1 LGGRRARRHT
11 IAWVLSYDMDRKR
24 IFITGGI
31 LIVFAVLVY
40 LQFRHWRSFDWATF
54 WAETEQVRPW
64 HIAHAVGLIYVAYIL
79 RAIRWKIF
87 LRPVRPQ
94 ASWLELVPP
103 TLIGFTGLA
112 LLGRPGEFIRPY
124 LIARRQNLP
133 VSSQVAVWA
142 VERIFDIGAF
152 AVLMALGIFLPSSR
166 RSLPH
171 PEYFNRFR
179 DGGLLFFGMVIGLAL
194 GAVVVSRK
202 GEALAGW
209 VEHRFSHWG
218 AKLSHRV
225 AQRIREFGQ
234 GLNTIHGPVSLLM
247 LVAVSIGMWW
257 IIAVAYHEVTIA
269 YHQTAHVFGDDPL
282 DIRLVQVLLL
292 MGSSMLGSV
301 LQLPGVGGGSQL
313 ATIAALE
320 HIFDV
325 PKELAASC
333 GIMLWIVT
341 FVAVIPLG
349 LMLAHHERLS
359 LRKLSRESQQ
369 EEANESFSPSPP
381 AV

>member
-1 LGGRRARRHT
+1 
-11 IAWVLSYDMDRKR
+11 MDRKR
-24 IFITGGI
+24 IFLTGGI

-40 LQFRHWRSFDWATF
+40 LQFRHWRSFDWTTF
-54 WAETEQVRPW
+54 WAETEQIRPW
-64 HIAHAVGLIYVAYIL
+64 HIVHAIGLIYVAYIF

-94 ASWLELVPP
+94 ASWLQLVPP

-124 LIARRQNLP
+124 LIPRRQSLP
-133 VSSQVAVWA
+133 VSSHVAVWA
-142 VERIFDIGAF
+142 GERMFDICAF
-152 AVLMALGIFLPSSR
+152 AVLMAVGIFLPSSR
-166 RSLPH
+166 RTLPH

-179 DGGLLFFGMVIGLAL
+179 DGGLLFFGMVTALAL

-202 GEALAGW
+202 GELLANW

-218 AKLSHRV
+218 AKLSHRI
-225 AQRIREFGQ
+225 AQKIREFGQ
-234 GLNTIHGPVSLLM
+234 GLNTIHGPVSLAL
-247 LVAVSIGMWW
+247 LIVVSIGMWW

-269 YHQTAHVFGDDPL
+269 YHQTAHVFGEDPL

-333 GIMLWIVT
+333 GIMLWLTT
-341 FVAVIPLG
+341 FVAVIPAG
-349 LMLAHHERLS
+349 LLLAHHERLS
-359 LRKLSRESQQ
+359 LRKLSEESNRA
-369 EEANESFSPSPP
+369 EASAAIPSSPP
-381 AV
+381 VV

>member
-1 LGGRRARRHT
+1 
-11 IAWVLSYDMDRKR
+11 MDRKR
-24 IFITGGI
+24 IFLTGGI

-40 LQFRHWRSFDWATF
+40 LQFRHWRSFDWTTF
-54 WAETEQVRPW
+54 WAETEQIRPW
-64 HIAHAVGLIYVAYIL
+64 HIVHAIGLIYVAYMF
-79 RAIRWKIF
+79 RAILWKIF

-94 ASWLELVPP
+94 ASWLQLVPP

-152 AVLMALGIFLPSSR
+152 AVLMAVVIFLPSSR

-171 PEYFNRFR
+171 PEYFSRFR
-179 DGGLLFFGMVIGLAL
+179 DGGLLFLGMVIALAL

-202 GEALAGW
+202 GEALASW
-209 VEHRFSHWG
+209 VEHRFSHCG
-218 AKLSHRV
+218 ARLSHRI
-225 AQRIREFGQ
+225 AQKIREFGQ

-247 LVAVSIGMWW
+247 LIVVSIGMWW

-269 YHQTAHVFGDDPL
+269 YHQTAHVFGEDPL

-333 GIMLWIVT
+333 GIMLWLTT
-341 FVAVIPLG
+341 FVAVIPAG
-349 LMLAHHERLS
+349 LLLAHHERLS
-359 LRKLSRESQQ
+359 LRKLSEESHR
-369 EEANESFSPSPP
+369 EEASESFSTSPP
-381 AV
+381 SG

>member
-1 LGGRRARRHT
+1 
-11 IAWVLSYDMDRKR
+11 MDKKR
-24 IFITGGI
+24 ILITGGI
-31 LIVFAVLVY
+31 LAVFAVLVY
-40 LQFRHWRSFDWATF
+40 LQFRHWRSFDWDTF
-54 WAETEQVRPW
+54 WAETEQIRPW
-64 HIAHAVGLIYVAYIL
+64 HIAHAVGLIYIAYIF
-79 RAIRWKIF
+79 RAIRWKLF
-87 LRPVRPQ
+87 LRPIRPH

-103 TLIGFTGLA
+103 TIIGFAGLA

-133 VSSQVAVWA
+133 VSSQIAVWA

-152 AVLMALGIFLPSSR
+152 AVLMAVGIFLPSSR
-166 RSLPH
+166 RTLPH
-171 PEYFNRFR
+171 PEYFGRFR
-179 DGGLLFFGMVIGLAL
+179 DGGFFFFAIVIALAL
-194 GAVVVSRK
+194 GAILVSRK
-202 GEALAGW
+202 GEAVADW
-209 VEHRFSHWG
+209 VQSRFSHWG
-218 AKLSHRV
+218 SKLSLRI
-225 AQRIREFGQ
+225 AQKIREFGQ
-234 GLNTIHGPVSLLM
+234 GLNTIHGPISLLL
-247 LVAVSIGMWW
+247 LVIVSIGMWW

-292 MGSSMLGSV
+292 MGSSMLGSI

-333 GIMLWIVT
+333 GIMLWLVT
-341 FVAVIPLG
+341 FVAVMPLG
-349 LMLAHHERLS
+349 LLLAHHERLS
-359 LRKLSRESQQ
+359 LRKLSKESHQA
-369 EEANESFSPSPP
+369 EENAAFPATPP

>member
-1 LGGRRARRHT
+1 
-11 IAWVLSYDMDRKR
+11 MDRKR
-24 IFITGGI
+24 VLITGGI
-31 LIVFAVLVY
+31 LAAFALLVY
-40 LQFRHWRSFDWATF
+40 FQFRHWRSFDWTTF
-54 WAETEQVRPW
+54 WAETEQIRPW
-64 HIAHAVGLIYVAYIL
+64 HIVHAVGLIYIAYVL
-79 RAIRWKIF
+79 RAVRWKIF
-87 LRPVRPQ
+87 LRPVRPH

-124 LIARRQNLP
+124 LIARRQKLP

-152 AVLMALGIFLPSSR
+152 AVLMAVSIFLPSSR
-166 RSLPH
+166 RTLPH
-171 PEYFNRFR
+171 PEYYTRFR
-179 DGGLLFFGMVIGLAL
+179 DGGFLFFGLVVALTL

-202 GEALAGW
+202 GEALANW

-218 AKLSHRV
+218 ARLSHRI
-225 AQRIREFGQ
+225 ALKIREFGQ
-234 GLNTIHGPVSLLM
+234 GLNTIHNPVSLIM
-247 LVAVSIGMWW
+247 LIVVSIAMWW
-257 IIAVAYHEVTIA
+257 IIAVAYHEITLA
-269 YHQTAHVFGDDPL
+269 YHQTAHVFGEDPL

-333 GIMLWIVT
+333 GIMLWLVT

-349 LMLAHHERLS
+349 LLLAHHERLS
-359 LRKLSRESQQ
+359 LRKLSQESHQ
-369 EEANESFSPSPP
+369 EEPEAPVPVTPP
-381 AV
+381 AG

>member
-1 LGGRRARRHT
+1 
-11 IAWVLSYDMDRKR
+11 MDRKR
-24 IFITGGI
+24 IFLTGGI

-40 LQFRHWRSFDWATF
+40 LQFRHWRSFDWTTF
-54 WAETEQVRPW
+54 WAETEQIRPW
-64 HIAHAVGLIYVAYIL
+64 HIVHAIGLIYVAYIF

-94 ASWLELVPP
+94 ASWLQLVPP

-124 LIARRQNLP
+124 LIARRQGLP

-152 AVLMALGIFLPSSR
+152 AVLMAVGIFLPSSR
-166 RSLPH
+166 RTLPH

-179 DGGLLFFGMVIGLAL
+179 DGGLLFFGMVTALAL
-194 GAVVVSRK
+194 GAVVVSRQ
-202 GEALAGW
+202 GELLANW

-218 AKLSHRV
+218 AKLSHRI
-225 AQRIREFGQ
+225 AQKIREFGQ
-234 GLNTIHGPVSLLM
+234 GLNTIHGPVSLVL
-247 LVAVSIGMWW
+247 LIVVSSVMWW

-269 YHQTAHVFGDDPL
+269 YHQTAHVFGEDPL

-333 GIMLWIVT
+333 GIMLWLTT
-341 FVAVIPLG
+341 FVAVIPAG
-349 LMLAHHERLS
+349 LLLAHHERLS
-359 LRKLSRESQQ
+359 LRKLSEESNRA
-369 EEANESFSPSPP
+369 EASAAVPTSPP
-381 AV
+381 VV

>member
-1 LGGRRARRHT
+1 
-11 IAWVLSYDMDRKR
+11 MDRKR

-218 AKLSHRV
+218 AKLSHRI
-225 AQRIREFGQ
+225 AQKIREFGQ
-234 GLNTIHGPVSLLM
+234 GLNTIHGPVSLFM

-333 GIMLWIVT
+333 GIMLWMVT

>member
-1 LGGRRARRHT
+1 
-11 IAWVLSYDMDRKR
+11 MDRKR
-24 IFITGGI
+24 IFLTGGI
-31 LIVFAVLVY
+31 LIVFAVLVF
-40 LQFRHWRSFDWATF
+40 LQFRHWRSFDWTTF
-54 WAETEQVRPW
+54 WAETEQIRPW
-64 HIAHAVGLIYVAYIL
+64 HIAHAVGLIYVAYIF

-94 ASWLELVPP
+94 ASWLQLVPP

-152 AVLMALGIFLPSSR
+152 AVLMSVWVFLPSSR
-166 RSLPH
+166 RTLPH
-171 PEYFNRFR
+171 PEYYTRFR
-179 DGGLLFFGMVIGLAL
+179 DGGFLFFGLVVALTL
-194 GAVVVSRK
+194 GAVLVSRK
-202 GEALAGW
+202 GDAVADW
-209 VEHRFSHWG
+209 VQNRFSHLG
-218 AKLSHRV
+218 ARLGHRI
-225 AQRIREFGQ
+225 ALKIREFGQ
-234 GLNTIHGPVSLLM
+234 GLNTIHGPVSLAL
-247 LVAVSIGMWW
+247 LIVVSIGMWW

-269 YHQTAHVFGDDPL
+269 YHQTAHVFGEDPL

-333 GIMLWIVT
+333 GIMLWLTT
-341 FVAVIPLG
+341 FVAVIPAG
-349 LMLAHHERLS
+349 LLLAHHERLS
-359 LRKLSRESQQ
+359 LRKLSQESQQ
-369 EEANESFSPSPP
+369 EEAREALSLEPP
-381 AV
+381 GV

>member
-1 LGGRRARRHT
+1 
-11 IAWVLSYDMDRKR
+11 MDRKR
-24 IFITGGI
+24 ILITGGI
-31 LIVFAVLVY
+31 LAVLAVLVY
-40 LQFRHWRSFDWATF
+40 LQFRHWRSFDWTTF
-54 WAETEQVRPW
+54 WQETEQIRPW
-64 HIAHAVGLIYVAYIL
+64 HIAHAIGLIYIAYIF

-94 ASWLELVPP
+94 ASWLQLVPS

-124 LIARRQNLP
+124 LIARRHNLP
-133 VSSQVAVWA
+133 VSSQMAVWA

-152 AVLMALGIFLPSSR
+152 AVLMAVGIFLPSSR

-171 PEYFNRFR
+171 PEYFTRFR
-179 DGGLLFFGMVIGLAL
+179 DGGFLFFGMVIALAL

-202 GEALAGW
+202 GEVVASW

-218 AKLSHRV
+218 AKLSHRI
-225 AQRIREFGQ
+225 AEKIREFRQ
-234 GLNTIHGPVSLLM
+234 GLNTIHGPVSLFL
-247 LVAVSIGMWW
+247 LIVVSIGMWW

-269 YHQTAHVFGDDPL
+269 YHQTAHVFGEDPL

-333 GIMLWIVT
+333 GIMLWLVT
-341 FVAVIPLG
+341 FVAVIPVG
-349 LMLAHHERLS
+349 LLLAHSERLS
-359 LRKLSRESQQ
+359 LRKLSEESHQQ
-369 EEANESFSPSPP
+369 ETVVASPP
-381 AV
+381 AG